1 MFLIKEILRIGIII
15 VYYLPFINKNSKN
28 RHGEMS
34 MNVWVLALLV
44 YVSLFIISLSIAF
57 MIDTLRLLIRRV
69 VAKR

>member
-1 MFLIKEILRIGIII
+1 MIKEILRIGIII

>member
-1 MFLIKEILRIGIII
+1 
-15 VYYLPFINKNSKN
+15 
-28 RHGEMS
+28 

-44 YVSLFIISLSIAF
+44 YISLFIISLSVAF

>member
-1 MFLIKEILRIGIII
+1 
-15 VYYLPFINKNSKN
+15 
-28 RHGEMS
+28 

-57 MIDTLRLLIRRV
+57 MIDTLRLLIGRV